1 MITRIAKTN
10 RKEEHNLNC
19 LICEAPLSHSLSW
32 HALFFLHA
40 EEKICG
46 ECKESFIEIKGTVC
60 RKCGRPQDN
69 EKLCRDCFKWEAD
82 AKTRSLLQQ
91 NRSVYLYN
99 SFMKETLSRFKF
111 RGDAALVSA
120 FAPSFIR
127 TFQKHFRQTRFALVP
142 IPLSEERKIERG
154 FNQAERLASLLKRPV
169 LHPLIRTENEK
180 QSKKSRAERLK
191 QKTVFKT
198 DKGSVKG
205 LSVLLI
211 DDLYTTG
218 ATLHHAARCLKVDGE
233 ADLVSSYTLIRS

>member
-1 MITRIAKTN
+1 MKIRIAKIN
-10 RKEEHNLNC
+10 RKEEDELNC

-32 HALFFLHA
+32 RVLFFLRT
-40 EEKICG
+40 EEKICR
-46 ECKESFIEIKGTVC
+46 ECKESFNKIEGTVC
-60 RKCGRPQDN
+60 RKCGRPQDS
-69 EKLCRDCFKWEAD
+69 ERLCRDCLKWEAD
-82 AKTRSLLQQ
+82 PKTRSLLKQ

-99 SFMKETLSRFKF
+99 SFMKDALARFKF
-111 RGDAALVSA
+111 RGDAELVFA

-127 TFQKHFRQTRFALVP
+127 AFQTYCRHSHPILVP

-154 FNQAERLASLLKRPV
+154 FNQAELLASLLKRPV
-169 LHPLIRTENEK
+169 IHPLIRTENEK

-191 QKTVFKT
+191 EKNVFQT

-205 LSVLLI
+205 LHVMLI

-218 ATLHHAARCLKVDGE
+218 ATLHHAARCLKVDGG